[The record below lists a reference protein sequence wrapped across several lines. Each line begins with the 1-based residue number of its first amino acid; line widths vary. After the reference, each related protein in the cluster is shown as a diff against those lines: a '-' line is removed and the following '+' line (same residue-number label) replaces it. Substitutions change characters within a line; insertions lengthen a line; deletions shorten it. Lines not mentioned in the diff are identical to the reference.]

1 MLVEQQRIPQGLRA
15 LVPSVYSSNSSPSF
29 SSQPLYSLQ
38 LRVISNYWASLWDLK
53 VKYIQFHEASQIPHL
68 LTI

>member
-1 MLVEQQRIPQGLRA
+1 MLIEQHRIPQGLKA

-29 SSQPLYSLQ
+29 FSQPLYSLQ
-38 LRVISNYWASLWDLK
+38 LQVISNYWASLWDLK
-53 VKYIQFHEASQIPHL
+53 VNYIQFPEASQIPHL